1 MGSISLVIAEGRAL
15 LCETMKTVLDG
26 DPDGTLTRRG
36 PKYPSVVVMSEE
48 LKPDVLVSTGICQM
62 MMAS

>member
-1 MGSISLVIAEGRAL
+1 MVIRM
-15 LCETMKTVLDG
+15 C
-26 DPDGTLTRRG
+26 TLTRRG
-36 PKYPSVVVMSEE
+36 PMYPSVVVMSEE

>member
-1 MGSISLVIAEGRAL
+1 MGPIRLVIAEGRAL

-26 DPDGTLTRRG
+26 DPDVHADAPGTEVS
-36 PKYPSVVVMSEE
+36 SVVVMSEE